1 MNLREWALPVYT
13 ILMQLA
19 IGALLSLWVIR
30 MLNSF
35 KYGNEKMDRFTTVPV
50 LIIFSTVVLAIIGA
64 HFHLSKPYLSVFAI
78 LNFRYSW
85 LSREIVFT
93 IVVFIC
99 TGLLLLMLRF
109 VNGYHRL
116 KIGLG
121 WGAILAG
128 FATIYCMASIYLL
141 PTQVAWNSSVTMFS
155 YYAVMILLGTISLM
169 VILLMDLRFSA
180 RESPED
186 LDIRLQIIKRS
197 SFWLTLA
204 ATIAALL
211 VIALELYQ
219 IGLLQSADL
228 ESAQASLKLI
238 LELYRPLL
246 VMRIGLTIIGV
257 TWLVV
262 VVSYFINTKRSFM
275 NLLGPV
281 YIACIMVLIGEILER
296 FLFYATHVR
305 IGI

>member
-197 SFWLTLA
+197 SVWLTLA
-204 ATIAALL
+204 TTIAALL
-211 VIALELYQ
+211 GIALGLYQ